1 MLQAEARCE
10 FDALCNG
17 CAVAECGTPR
27 AEKIPTPNKHKNKS
41 QPTVTASPCT
51 EALRS
56 ATPRM
61 DATGPDGA
69 PASPSPPVQKGWL
82 NKCSVKSGKWK
93 KRFFELTGNLL
104 FYHLREKDAAT
115 KRRPRGVIQVTFDT
129 KVKMSSR
136 LDRCLELESPS
147 VAVFLQAGSE
157 DEARQ
162 WVANIANV
170 VKQSQEELSKQEK
183 ALGCNPEA
191 ASGQAA
197 SGQAATGQADSDTA
211 APAPA
216 NTSIL
221 PALPPDS
228 RFHVLVAQGAKFVVD
243 RHYELIKSIGHGAY
257 GVVISARN
265 VRDNTKVAIKKVPH
279 AFDDIVDARRIL
291 REIKLLR
298 HFSHENI
305 IGIQDLI
312 CPPNYENFA
321 DVYIVTDLMETDLHR
336 VIYSK
341 QILSDEHIKFFIYQT
356 LCALKY
362 LHSAGVLH
370 RDLKPSNLLLNSD
383 CDLKICDFGLA
394 RGIEQDEH
402 TLTEY
407 VVTRWYR
414 APEIMLAC
422 SRYSNAIDIWACGC
436 IMAELFG
443 RKPLF
448 PGTDY
453 IHQLRIIAETVG
465 TPAGKDLDFIT
476 SEKALAFIKGMPTHE
491 HMAFST
497 LYPKGNP
504 DGLDLLDKMLQ
515 FNPNNRISVNDALA
529 HPYFETVVRTPST
542 PLSSF
547 ARHTCC

>member
-1 MLQAEARCE
+1 MEA
-10 FDALCNG
+10 A
-17 CAVAECGTPR
+17 AV
-27 AEKIPTPNKHKNKS
+27 S
-41 QPTVTASPCT
+41 S
-51 EALRS
+51 
-56 ATPRM
+56 
-61 DATGPDGA
+61 DGG
-69 PASPSPPVQKGWL
+69 PASPSASVQQGWL

-93 KRFFELTGNLL
+93 KRFFVLTGNLL
-104 FYHLREKDAAT
+104 SYHLREKDAVN
-115 KRRPRGVIQVTFDT
+115 KSRPRGVIQVTFET

-136 LDRCLELESPS
+136 LERCLELESPS
-147 VAVFLQAGSE
+147 VAVFLQAVSE
-157 DEARQ
+157 SEAEK
-162 WVANIANV
+162 WVANISSV
-170 VKQSQEELSKQEK
+170 VQRCKEELSKQEK
-183 ALGCNPEA
+183 ALGCDD
-191 ASGQAA
+191 
-197 SGQAATGQADSDTA
+197 ATTGTGDD
-211 APAPA
+211 A
-216 NTSIL
+216 NGAGSSATSL
-221 PALPPDS
+221 PALPADS

-257 GVVISARN
+257 GVVISARDT
-265 VRDNTKVAIKKVPH
+265 RTGTKVAIKKVPH

-298 HFSHENI
+298 HFNHENI
-305 IGIQDLI
+305 IGIQNLV
-312 CPPNYENFA
+312 CPQSYESFK

-341 QILSDEHIKFFIYQT
+341 QILSDEHIKFFVYQT

-394 RGIEQDEH
+394 RGIEKDEL

-422 SRYSNAIDIWACGC
+422 SRYTNAIDIWACGC

-453 IHQLRIIAETVG
+453 IHQLQIIAETVG
-465 TPAGKDLDFIT
+465 TPQGEDLEFIT
-476 SEKALAFIKGMPTHE
+476 SAKALAFIQGMPQHE
-491 HMAFST
+491 HINFAT
-497 LYPKGNP
+497 IYNKGNP

-515 FNPNNRISVNDALA
+515 FNPHKRITVEDALA
-529 HPYFETVVRTPST
+529 HPYFETVVSTRMWQSCMYGWVVGCLSVSLHACPPS
-542 PLSSF
+542 
-547 ARHTCC
+547 

>member
-1 MLQAEARCE
+1 MDNRDQVAAKSASASMKA
-10 FDALCNG
+10 ALS
-17 CAVAECGTPR
+17 P
-27 AEKIPTPNKHKNKS
+27 S
-41 QPTVTASPCT
+41 STAST
-51 EALRS
+51 ANAVGASDS
-56 ATPRM
+56 ATEVGSS
-61 DATGPDGA
+61 T
-69 PASPSPPVQKGWL
+69 PSTAVQMGWL

-93 KRFFELTGNLL
+93 KRFFALTGNLL
-104 FYHLREKDAAT
+104 TYYLREKDSIS

-136 LDRCLELESPS
+136 LERCLELEGPS
-147 VAVFLQAGSE
+147 VAVFLQAASE
-157 DEARQ
+157 SEAEQ
-162 WVANIANV
+162 WVENISHV
-170 VKQSQEELSKQEK
+170 VQLSQEEMGRQTK
-183 ALGCNPEA
+183 ALGCNQVGEN
-191 ASGQAA
+191 ASN
-197 SGQAATGQADSDTA
+197 TA
-211 APAPA
+211 AV
-216 NTSIL
+216 TTL
-221 PALPPDS
+221 PSLGPDS
-228 RFHVLVAQGAKFVVD
+228 KWHVLVAQGAKFVVD
-243 RHYELIKSIGHGAY
+243 KHYELIKPIGHGAY

-265 VRDNTKVAIKKVPH
+265 KRDNTKVAIKKVPH
-279 AFDDIVDARRIL
+279 AFDDIVDAKRIL

-298 HFSHENI
+298 HFNHENI

-312 CPPNYENFA
+312 CPPSFDNFK

-341 QILSDEHIKFFIYQT
+341 QILSDEHVKFFVYQT

-362 LHSAGVLH
+362 LHSADVLH

-394 RGIEQDEH
+394 RGIEKDEL

-422 SRYSNAIDIWACGC
+422 SRYSNAIDMWACGC

-453 IHQLRIIAETVG
+453 IHQLQIIAETVG
-465 TPAGKDLDFIT
+465 TPTGTDLDFIT
-476 SEKALAFIKGMPTHE
+476 SEKALAFIKSMPPRDHINF
-491 HMAFST
+491 AT

-504 DGLDLLDKMLQ
+504 EGLDLLNKMLQ
-515 FNPNNRISVNDALA
+515 FNPHNRISVEDALA
-529 HPYFETVVRTPST
+529 HPYFATVVCVIR
-542 PLSSF
+542 LSSMLH
-547 ARHTCC
+547 ACSKIID